1 MLVLGQWELPQKCE
15 MTKYHEFY
23 QLIILKDDI
32 ASRKFTNDILNDVRG
47 QVNIIII
54 TSICSAQHVL

>member
-32 ASRKFTNDILNDVRG
+32 ASRKCTNDIL
-47 QVNIIII
+47 QALI
-54 TSICSAQHVL
+54 TYVAKQKLL